1 MKTTISPFKTVAATV
16 ALSFALLAGAQ
27 AIVVYSQPFDASGMA
42 LASQNDTGSLGNF
55 ATMYDDFV
63 LGAGA
68 AINNVEWIGEYFN
81 PPFQGPITAWTVSF
95 YADAGGQPGALLMQ
109 DNMAGTANETFVGN
123 FAGFP
128 AYKYSFN
135 LNMAF
140 NAAAGTQYWLSV
152 VPDLLDPPQWG
163 WSTGLG
169 GDGVSVQDFFGNRY
183 TLTDDVAFTLNG
195 IPEPNS
201 VALAG
206 FGLALC
212 GAVTYFRRRRI

>member
-1 MKTTISPFKTVAATV
+1 MKTPISRFKTVAATL
-16 ALSFALLAGAQ
+16 ALNFALLAGAQ
-27 AIVVYSQPFDASGMA
+27 AAVVYLQPFDLSGVA
-42 LASQNDTGSLGNF
+42 LASQNDTHSLGNF
-55 ATMYDDFV
+55 ATMYDNFV
-63 LGAGA
+63 LGAAA
-68 AINNVEWIGEYFN
+68 AINNVEWTGEYFN

-95 YADAGGQPGALLMQ
+95 YADARGQPGTLLMQ
-109 DNMAGTANETFVGN
+109 DKMAGTANEAFVGN

-152 VPDLLDPPQWG
+152 VPDLADPPQWG

-183 TLTDDVAFTLNG
+183 TLTNDMAFTLNG
-195 IPEPNS
+195 VPEPNS
-201 VALAG
+201 IALAG
-206 FGLALC
+206 FGFALC

>member
-1 MKTTISPFKTVAATV
+1 MKTTISRFKTVAATL

-27 AIVVYSQPFDASGMA
+27 AVVVYSQPFDRSGMA
-42 LASQNDTGSLGNF
+42 FASQNDPGGSGNF
-55 ATMYDDFV
+55 ATTYDNFV

-68 AINNVEWIGEYFN
+68 AINNVQWTGEYFN
-81 PPFQGPITAWTVSF
+81 PPFQGPIMAWTVSF

-109 DNMAGTANETFVGN
+109 DNMAGTANETFLGN

-128 AYKYSFN
+128 AYTYSFN

-152 VPDLLDPPQWG
+152 VPDLAQPPQWG
-163 WSTGLG
+163 WSAGAG

-183 TLTDDVAFTLNG
+183 MLTDDMAFTLNA

-201 VALAG
+201 TVLVG
-206 FGLALC
+206 FGFALC

>member
-1 MKTTISPFKTVAATV
+1 MKTTISRFKAVAATL
-16 ALSFALLAGAQ
+16 ALSFALLAGGQ
-27 AIVVYSQPFDASGMA
+27 AAVVYLQPFDMSGVA

-55 ATMYDDFV
+55 ATMYDNFV
-63 LGAGA
+63 LGAA
-68 AINNVEWIGEYFN
+68 ATINNVEWTGEYFN
-81 PPFQGPITAWTVSF
+81 PPIQGPITAWTVSF
-95 YADAGGQPGALLMQ
+95 YADDGGEPGALLMR
-109 DNMAGTANETFVGN
+109 DNMAGTANEAFVGN

-135 LNMAF
+135 LSMAF

-152 VPDLLDPPQWG
+152 VPDLADPPQWG

-183 TLTDDVAFTLNG
+183 TLTNDVAFTLNG

-201 VALAG
+201 ITLAG
-206 FGLALC
+206 FGLALG
-212 GAVTYFRRRRI
+212 GAVIYFRRRRI